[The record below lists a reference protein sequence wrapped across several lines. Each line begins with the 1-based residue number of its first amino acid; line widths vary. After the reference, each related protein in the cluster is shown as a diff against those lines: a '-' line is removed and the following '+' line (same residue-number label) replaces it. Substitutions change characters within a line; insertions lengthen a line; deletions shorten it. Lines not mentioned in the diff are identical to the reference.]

1 MAAQKKSIRSIA
13 SFIVLMIAGAGVGF
27 LGAQFGMNAAKTQP
41 GINVVI
47 LLVLLIPAYF
57 VVVGFHEGGHVVA
70 GLLMRFEFRM
80 FVVGPFLWEK
90 ENAQLKFKWNKNV
103 NVSGGM
109 AICLPTDS
117 ENLSKRFSFYA
128 AGGPIASLLFSGIT
142 FLLHLAAN
150 SWAES
155 GASWLTIPSQALFM
169 TAFLSLV
176 IFAMTALPF
185 RAGGFYSDGARVI
198 RFMRGGDVARFD
210 LLLLKII
217 TGSASGIRPRDLQLS
232 ELIEAKALAQ
242 KLNAPMGVYLHAYH
256 YQIDF
261 DKNEIQH
268 AEEHLQ
274 NYVKLADDV
283 PGGIRNAVWLD
294 AAFFYAVA
302 KQDLPKAESY
312 WNQFTPSALIPKA
325 MVLAT
330 EAAIFWLKNE
340 RQSFQEKY
348 DSALRELPNMLD
360 KGLSVALRDKLLQ
373 LKNSAPQSTS
383 AHLVQ
388 PISEAV

>member
-13 SFIVLMIAGAGVGF
+13 TIILLMIAGAAVGF

-41 GINVVI
+41 GINVVV
-47 LLVLLIPAYF
+47 LLVLLIPVYF
-57 VVVGFHEGGHVVA
+57 IVVGFHEGGHVVA
-70 GLLMRFEFRM
+70 GLLMGFEFRM

-90 ENAQLKFKWNKNV
+90 ENGLLKFKWNKNV

-109 AICLPTDS
+109 AICLPTES

-128 AGGPIASLLFSGIT
+128 AGGPIASILFSGIT
-142 FLLHLAAN
+142 FLMYLAAN
-150 SWAES
+150 NWTES
-155 GASWLTIPSQALFM
+155 GVTWLTIPNQALFM
-169 TAFLSLV
+169 TSFLSLV
-176 IFAMTALPF
+176 IFVVTTLPF
-185 RAGGFYSDGARVI
+185 HAGGFYSDGARII
-198 RFMRGGDVARFD
+198 RFLRGGDVARFD

-217 TGSASGIRPRDLQLS
+217 AGSASGIRPRDLQLS

-242 KLNAPMGVYLHAYH
+242 KLNAPMEVYLHAYH

-261 DKNEIQH
+261 DNNEIER

-274 NYVKLADDV
+274 NYVKLADNV

-302 KQDLPKAESY
+302 KQDHSKVEFFWS
-312 WNQFTPSALIPKA
+312 QFTPSALIPKA

-330 EAAIFWLKNE
+330 EAAMFWLKND
-340 RQSFQEKY
+340 RQSFEEKY
-348 DSALRELPNMLD
+348 KASLQELPHMLD
-360 KGLSVALRDKLLQ
+360 RGLSIALRDKLL
-373 LKNSAPQSTS
+373 LLNSSTPEIVS
-383 AHLVQ
+383 THLSQ
-388 PISEAV
+388 PISQTV